1 MCEFFL
7 EMVRP
12 EGLEPST
19 PGLEG
24 PSSGYGKAVMKGAN
38 PIAIHRPNA
47 RHISW
52 VLSIFG
58 PSPITDHGR
67 RW

>member
-24 PSSGYGKAVMKGAN
+24 PSSGYSKAVIKGSHL
-38 PIAIHRPNA
+38 IATSAECPPDFVNFIELRTKPNN
-47 RHISW
+47 RSW
-52 VLSIFG
+52 
-58 PSPITDHGR
+58 R
-67 RW
+67 RS

>member
-1 MCEFFL
+1 MCEFFW

-24 PSSGYGKAVMKGAN
+24 PSSGYGKAVMKGA
-38 PIAIHRPNA
+38 IQ
-47 RHISW
+47 
-52 VLSIFG
+52 
-58 PSPITDHGR
+58 SPYTGR
-67 RW
+67 MPATFRGFSRSSDQAQ